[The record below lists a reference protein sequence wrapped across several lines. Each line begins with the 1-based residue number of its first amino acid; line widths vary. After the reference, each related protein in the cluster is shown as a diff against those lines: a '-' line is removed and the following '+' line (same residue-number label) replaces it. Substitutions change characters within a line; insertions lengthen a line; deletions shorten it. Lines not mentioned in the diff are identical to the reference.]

1 MELLKQVDPNQWEQI
16 PELANIY
23 KALPKSL
30 RCSTIKNNTQYR
42 KKNPSQAQSGHTF
55 AYISYNYPSN
65 TKFIVIDLDY
75 DNALFAYSDIGIPP
89 PTAIARNPANGHCH
103 YIYLLKTGIYYQ
115 KASQKQIFYALAVEQ
130 ALVRTLNGDRGFT
143 GGLAKNVLS
152 AAHEVFITG
161 SGAYDLEDLANYLD
175 LKKINHSDASA
186 GNDDTYGRN
195 TSAFDTVRHRAYPI
209 AKKYSYEALYREVL
223 SMCMDVNSSFP
234 DPLNGLEV
242 AGIAK
247 SITRF
252 CKKNLFTGIYHK
264 RFIERQAKKGKNG
277 GTKSKR
283 LPVATS
289 ETTTRPWEELGISR
303 STYYKNKKS
312 EKSETKRECLSTP
325 WRSMGISR
333 ATYYRRL
340 KV

>member
-1 MELLKQVDPNQWEQI
+1 MELLKQVNPDSWEQI
-16 PELANIY
+16 PELATIY
-23 KALPKSL
+23 EALPNTL

-42 KKNPSQAQSGHTF
+42 KKNPSNAQSGHTF

-103 YIYLLKTGIYYQ
+103 YIYLLKTAIFYQ
-115 KASQKQIFYALAVEQ
+115 TAKQQQIFFALAVEQ

-152 AAHEVFITG
+152 SAHEVFITG
-161 SGAYDLEDLANYLD
+161 SGAYDLHALGDYLD
-175 LKKINHSDASA
+175 LEKIDYSDASA
-186 GNDDTYGRN
+186 GNDDVYGRN
-195 TSAFDTVRHRAYPI
+195 TSTFDTVRHRAYPL
-209 AKKYSYEALYREVL
+209 ANKYSYDELYKEVL

-234 DPLNGLEV
+234 DSLGALEV

-252 CKKNLFTGIYHK
+252 CKGKLFTGIYHE
-264 RFIERQAKKGKNG
+264 RFKERQAKKGSKG
-277 GTKSKR
+277 GKKSKR
-283 LPVATS
+283 KPLSKS
-289 ETTTRPWEELGISR
+289 ERTTKPWEELGISR
-303 STYYKNKKS
+303 STYYRNKKR
-312 EKSETKRECLSTP
+312 ETNETKTKNSKEP
-325 WRSMGISR
+325 WKLMGVSRS
-333 ATYYRRL
+333 TYYRRL
-340 KV
+340 KM

>member
-1 MELLKQVDPNQWEQI
+1 MKRLKQVDPTDWEQI
-16 PELANIY
+16 PELDTIF

-30 RCSTIKNNTQYR
+30 RCSTKKNNTEYR
-42 KKNPSQAQSGHTF
+42 KKDPSHAQSGHTF

-75 DNALFAYSDIGIPP
+75 NNAVFAYSKIGIPP
-89 PTAIARNPANGHCH
+89 PTAIARNPKNGHCH

-115 KASQKQIFYALAVEQ
+115 KASQQQIFYALAVEQ
-130 ALVRTLNGDRGFT
+130 ALVRALNGDRGFT

-152 AAHEVFITG
+152 SDHDVFITG
-161 SGAYDLEDLANYLD
+161 AGAYNLGDLASYLD
-175 LKKINHSDASA
+175 LEKINYSDASA
-186 GNDDTYGRN
+186 GNDDAYGRN
-195 TSAFDTVRHRAYPI
+195 TTTFDTVRHRAYPL
-209 AKKYSYEALYREVL
+209 ANKYSYEALYREVL

-234 DPLNGLEV
+234 NQLNGLEV

-252 CKKNLFTGIYHK
+252 CKGNLFTGIYHK
-264 RFIERQAKKGKNG
+264 RFKERQAKKGRNG
-277 GTKSKR
+277 GKVSKR
-283 LPVATS
+283 KPEPTS
-289 ETTTRPWEELGISR
+289 ERSTAPWTKLGISR
-303 STYYKNKKS
+303 STYYKNKRN
-312 EKSETKRECLSTP
+312 ETIETKQESLSKP
-325 WRSMGISR
+325 WKVMGISR